1 MAPEV
6 LRSTL
11 CCSHFLQERSFTNS
25 RGTIN
30 RLRKQGGT
38 HTAGILQSSARI
50 SNQPSQ
56 AALPPGF
63 PQQLACQSSV
73 AYPRDCATIS
83 RCRCAIFFNPNGTFF
98 VSSARLVPREA
109 GGAHIIR
116 RLLDREE
123 AILCCRSSR
132 CADVLC
138 FKRVMETW
146 YSCHLSSPVGPLF
159 LAASGKGLARLE
171 FEARVMRLD
180 SKAIQ
185 LRESKQALAP
195 YLRELDEYFAGERRE
210 FSIPLDLRGTDFQLK
225 CWRALLKIPYGET
238 RTYGDIARAVGHP
251 QAFRAVGM
259 SNNRNPVAIVVPCHR
274 VIASGGSLC
283 GYGGGLDIKR
293 KLLDLEKAH
302 VHPSLPLGIGA

>member
-1 MAPEV
+1 
-6 LRSTL
+6 
-11 CCSHFLQERSFTNS
+11 
-25 RGTIN
+25 
-30 RLRKQGGT
+30 
-38 HTAGILQSSARI
+38 
-50 SNQPSQ
+50 
-56 AALPPGF
+56 
-63 PQQLACQSSV
+63 
-73 AYPRDCATIS
+73 
-83 RCRCAIFFNPNGTFF
+83 
-98 VSSARLVPREA
+98 
-109 GGAHIIR
+109 
-116 RLLDREE
+116 
-123 AILCCRSSR
+123 
-132 CADVLC
+132 
-138 FKRVMETW
+138 METW
-146 YSCHLSSPVGPLF
+146 YSYHTSSSVGPLF

-293 KLLDLEKAH
+293 KLLDLEQGH